1 MSYKYEY
8 AGFWLRVVAALI
20 DSFIMILAVLPV
32 AWIFYQGD
40 SDLVFATGLSESA
53 PNLLFDF
60 VINYIF
66 PFLYSVLFWIYLEG
80 TPGKRLLRLKV
91 LDERTGHKLSFGQA
105 ALRYIGSKSL
115 PSSVFT
121 SAGHFAR
128 SFSMYNA
135 CFNNGSVQN
144 FSLQTINFPYCNND
158 INRILKPASIL
169 V

>member
-20 DSFIMILAVLPV
+20 DSFIMILAILPV

-105 ALRYIGSKSL
+105 ASRYIGYI
-115 PSSVFT
+115 PSTLVFFLGFIWIAFDRKKQGWHDKIAKT
-121 SAGHFAR
+121 VVVR
-128 SFSMYNA
+128 E
-135 CFNNGSVQN
+135 
-144 FSLQTINFPYCNND
+144 L
-158 INRILKPASIL
+158 
-169 V
+169 

>member
-20 DSFIMILAVLPV
+20 DSFIMILAILPV

-40 SDLVFATGLSESA
+40 YDLVFATGLSEQ
-53 PNLLFDF
+53 PQNFVFD
-60 VINYIF
+60 VLVNYIF

-105 ALRYIGSKSL
+105 ALRYIGYI
-115 PSSVFT
+115 PSTLVFFLGFIWIAFDRKKQGWHDKIAKT
-121 SAGHFAR
+121 VVVR
-128 SFSMYNA
+128 E
-135 CFNNGSVQN
+135 
-144 FSLQTINFPYCNND
+144 L
-158 INRILKPASIL
+158 
-169 V
+169 

>member
-20 DSFIMILAVLPV
+20 DSFIMILAILPV

-53 PNLLFDF
+53 PNLWFDF

-105 ALRYIGSKSL
+105 ALRYIGYI
-115 PSSVFT
+115 PSTLVFFLGFIWIAFDRKKQGWHDKIAKT
-121 SAGHFAR
+121 VVVR
-128 SFSMYNA
+128 E
-135 CFNNGSVQN
+135 
-144 FSLQTINFPYCNND
+144 L
-158 INRILKPASIL
+158 
-169 V
+169 